1 MYHRNYA
8 CVCVLQGLKLTDT
21 HLVNGKSILEN
32 LDITDFFV
40 ITDITVFDRFL
51 AFLTGLKRIFELE
64 RMRALTQSVLRH
76 NEDTK
81 MS

>member
-1 MYHRNYA
+1 M
-8 CVCVLQGLKLTDT
+8 
-21 HLVNGKSILEN
+21 NGKSILEN